1 MSDEPSAPDE
11 ASELPPAPDV
21 IAFDIGEVI
30 VDETR
35 VWAVWADL
43 IGVTP
48 LTFAAVLGAAISQ
61 GGDHRDV
68 FAHLAPN
75 VEWESLLDEHEARL
89 GGLGAEDLHP
99 DVRTCLGD
107 LRAAGLTV
115 VLAGNQPAS
124 RTAQL
129 QALDLG
135 CDDIVT
141 SEELGHE
148 KPDPAFFE
156 ALFARLGIPA
166 ERVLYV
172 GDRLDN
178 DVLPA
183 SVSGARTCWLRRGPW
198 GQLQEPPDGFVPDLS
213 LEGLG
218 ELSELVTG
226 WRQP

>member
-1 MSDEPSAPDE
+1 VTTPPPAPD
-11 ASELPPAPDV
+11 AAPELPPAPDV

-30 VDETR
+30 IDETR
-35 VWAVWADL
+35 VWATWAEL
-43 IGVTP
+43 VGVTP

-61 GGDHRDV
+61 GRDHHDV

-75 VEWESLLDEHEARL
+75 VEWESLLDEHELRL
-89 GGLGAEDLHP
+89 GGLGPADLHP
-99 DVRTCLGD
+99 DVRPCLAQ

-148 KPDPAFFE
+148 KPDPAFFD
-156 ALFARLGIPA
+156 ALYARLDVGA
-166 ERVLYV
+166 DRVLYV

-198 GQLQEPPDGFVPDLS
+198 GLLQEPPEGFTPDLS

-218 ELSELVTG
+218 ELAELVQG
-226 WRQP
+226 WRQS